1 MDSIANDILD
11 IKTALAVLQTNNVAN
26 CFDAEEK
33 AVEEKQ
39 PEEVSQL
46 NLNASLA
53 SVEEFI
59 DEPLN
64 TSTEALNCQDP
75 TNLLK

>member
-11 IKTALAVLQTNNVAN
+11 IKTALALLQANNVAN
-26 CFDAEEK
+26 GLDAEEK
-33 AVEEKQ
+33 AVEEKL

-53 SVEEFI
+53 SV
-59 DEPLN
+59 
-64 TSTEALNCQDP
+64 
-75 TNLLK
+75 